1 MAAHLVRSQPN
12 DDGDVFVVN
21 TSNRVVEIK
30 HSDPSRP
37 RTIYEYV
44 ELTVQNNKKKE
55 STYRPSAEL
64 LTELIPKTMISS
76 YTDEPPDGQ
85 DIYYINLEGAADS
98 NLTVT
103 FTADPYEP
111 EYYDA
116 NLVALPDPSA
126 LSLIRECQST
136 VAGAHKRLEG
146 ND

>member
-21 TSNRVVEIK
+21 TSNYMVEIK
-30 HSDPSRP
+30 HSDPSRE
-37 RTIYEYV
+37 RTIYEYD
-44 ELTVQNNKKKE
+44 ELTVDNNQTKE
-55 STYRPSAEL
+55 STYHPSAEL

-76 YTDEPPDGQ
+76 YTDEDPDDGCT
-85 DIYYINLEGAADS
+85 YYINLEGATDT

-103 FTADPYEP
+103 FTAVPYEP
-111 EYYDA
+111 KYYDA
-116 NLVALPDPSA
+116 NLEVLPDPSA

-146 ND
+146 TD